1 MSGPGAIVAF
11 CALVAAVAYGIG
23 HELGDGG
30 SSAALFLLL
39 AAGGVFVSL
48 NMLVAG
54 APAALLPVVF
64 GSGPALIAA
73 GFAYAGGRRKEE
85 RCR

>member
-1 MSGPGAIVAF
+1 MSGPVGIVVM

-23 HELGDGG
+23 HELEDGG
-30 SSAALFLLL
+30 ISAALFLLL
-39 AAGGVFVSL
+39 AAGGAFLTL
-48 NMLVAG
+48 NLVIAG
-54 APAALLPVVF
+54 AQAPALPLAF

-73 GFAYAGGRRKEE
+73 AFAYAGGKRREE

>member
-1 MSGPGAIVAF
+1 MSGPVGIVVL

-30 SSAALFLLL
+30 TSAALFLLL
-39 AAGGVFVSL
+39 AAGGAFLTL
-48 NMLVAG
+48 NMVIAG
-54 APAALLPVVF
+54 APAAGLPLVF

-73 GFAYAGGRRKEE
+73 AFAYAGGRRKEE